1 LPHCILLLAAG
12 EVGVTAIVGGTM
24 AKTAFITG
32 ASYGIGRALALE
44 LAGRGWDLGLAARR
58 LRALKELKTE
68 ILART
73 VILPG

>member
-1 LPHCILLLAAG
+1 
-12 EVGVTAIVGGTM
+12 M